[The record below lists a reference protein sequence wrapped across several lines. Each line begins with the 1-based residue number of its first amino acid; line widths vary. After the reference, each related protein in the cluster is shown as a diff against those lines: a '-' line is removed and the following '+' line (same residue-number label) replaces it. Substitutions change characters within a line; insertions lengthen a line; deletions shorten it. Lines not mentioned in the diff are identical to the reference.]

1 MSIKR
6 PFIWAHRG
14 ASGYATGNTM
24 ESFEKAREL
33 GADGIETDVFSTKDG
48 QVVVSHNGSVMVEG
62 QKVSISSVTLAEL
75 RQLPQDMSIPTFSEL
90 LDFTLPH
97 KMPVSIDVRNIDN
110 VRDLIAILETRQAFS
125 TVEIC
130 LDSLYNL
137 KKARGLSSA
146 VVLIF
151 SPSLDWA
158 PSRVVKLLDQHL
170 PTFEELGLKAINFW
184 WKFYVDHPE
193 LIYTI
198 HKEGKMRAYTWDVHL
213 KSVMQK
219 VIPLNLD
226 AIYTNFPDRL
236 RALYEGNNQ

>member
-24 ESFEKAREL
+24 ASFEKAREL

-48 QVVVSHNGSVMVEG
+48 QVVVSHNGSVTVDG
-62 QKVSISSVTLAEL
+62 QKISISSLTIAEL
-75 RQLPQDMSIPTFSEL
+75 RQLPPDVGILTFSEL
-90 LDFTLPH
+90 LDFTLPR
-97 KMPVSIDVRNIDN
+97 KMPVSVDVRSTDN
-110 VRDLIAILETRQAFS
+110 VRELISILETRQAIA

-130 LDSLYNL
+130 LDSLYSL
-137 KKARGLSSA
+137 KKARGLNPA
-146 VVLIF
+146 AVLIF

-158 PSRVVKLLDQHL
+158 PSRAVKLLEQHL
-170 PTFEELGLKAINFW
+170 PTLEDLGLKAINFW

-198 HKEGKMRAYTWDVHL
+198 HKEGKLRAYTWDVHL
-213 KSVMQK
+213 KSVMQQ
-219 VIPLNLD
+219 VIPLDLD
-226 AIYTNFPDRL
+226 AVYTNFPDRL
-236 RALYEGNNQ
+236 RALYEATIH